1 MSVVFANSNSEF
13 YNTYLLYR
21 EYIGYTKELSF
32 KRWMRLP
39 ERFKAAALYVQFYD
53 QITLAWYKVKTKWS
67 IEEEG
72 VETINQY
79 LIKNV
84 KKIEEDPKRFTP
96 AYMYKVAWNCLYC
109 LCIDPTKN
117 KERYYTETPDSFSV
131 NDGDELS
138 WFDVIGETEDFEV
151 LRQEDELSEFFNS
164 VEDDLQCYIAY
175 VLGELTDT
183 QIVQKLKRLGVIKG
197 NTRDPNYRKSV
208 IENMKE
214 VYPIKLQTEIIKA
227 KIDIYFPD
235 LDYAI

>member
-1 MSVVFANSNSEF
+1 MPFRQSPNRGICGAIQ
-13 YNTYLLYR
+13 R
-21 EYIGYTKELSF
+21 ELWLHPS
-32 KRWMRLP
+32 
-39 ERFKAAALYVQFYD
+39 
-53 QITLAWYKVKTKWS
+53 
-67 IEEEG
+67 
-72 VETINQY
+72 
-79 LIKNV
+79 
-84 KKIEEDPKRFTP
+84 
-96 AYMYKVAWNCLYC
+96 
-109 LCIDPTKN
+109 
-117 KERYYTETPDSFSV
+117 
-131 NDGDELS
+131 
-138 WFDVIGETEDFEV
+138 EV